1 MPRNI
6 PVGNGEMLVAFD
18 DLYRMRDVY
27 WPRVG
32 MPNHTC
38 GHPQRFGVWVDGAFS
53 WVDDRAWERDLRYRT
68 DTLVTEVRLRHPALG
83 IELLCNDAVDYWS
96 PVCLRRV
103 AVSDLLGR
111 PRDVRIF
118 LHIDL
123 SVQESPV
130 GDTVNYDPT
139 TGGLIH
145 YKDSTYFLING
156 SAGGAAGGS
165 DGRRFGIEH
174 WATGQK
180 RIGDAEGTWRDA
192 EDGLLSCNAIAQGS
206 VDCTVGLNVAV
217 PAGGTA
223 SCHYWIAAGHDYGAV
238 KALNEKIR
246 EKSPQRML
254 DRTEAYWRLWA
265 NKEPIDFGPLPASIR
280 ELYLRSQLIL
290 RTQIDNGGAI
300 IAANDHDITHF
311 AGDTYSYMW
320 PRDGALVSYALVLAG
335 HGELSRN
342 FFRFCERVIGKD
354 GYFLHKYHASGALAS
369 SWHPWMLDGRKVLP
383 IQQDET
389 SLVVWALRRHFQV
402 YRDVEFVKGLYN
414 TLVVEPASWI
424 LAYRDHHGLPQPSW
438 DLWEER
444 RGIHLFTVAAT
455 IGALKSAAAFAQ
467 DMGALDRAAEFSEG
481 AERMRGAMLRHLW
494 DPQRQR
500 FARTAT
506 PQPDGSYALDH
517 TLDASAFALFAFGA
531 LPADDPRVVSHMR
544 QIRER
549 LWVRTSIGGIAR
561 YEGDYYHQVEKRDVD
576 AVPGNPWAI
585 CTLWYAQWLIERA
598 SNEEELREALPYLEW
613 VLARAAPS
621 GVIAEQ
627 FDPYTGA
634 PLSVSPLTWSHA
646 TVLIV
651 VLKYLLRHAQMTG
664 RPSGCLA
671 ELGVRSA
678 VA

>member
-18 DLYRMRDVY
+18 DRYRMRDIY
-27 WPRVG
+27 WPRIG

-53 WVDDRAWERDLRYRT
+53 WVDDPAWTRELRYRP
-68 DTLVTEVRLRHPALG
+68 DTLVTEVRLRHPDHGL
-83 IELLCNDAVDYWS
+83 ELVCADAVDYWS
-96 PVCLRRV
+96 PVFLRRV
-103 AVSDLLGR
+103 TAIDLLGR

-118 LHIDL
+118 LHQDL

-156 SAGGAAGGS
+156 CDA
-165 DGRRFGIEH
+165 RRFGIEH

-206 VDCTVGLNVAV
+206 VDSTVGLNVAV
-217 PAGGTA
+217 PAFGEAT
-223 SCHYWIAAGHDYGAV
+223 CHYWIAAGRDYATV
-238 KALNEKIR
+238 KALNEKVR

-265 NKEPIDFGPLPASIR
+265 CKEPVDFSPLPEPIR
-280 ELYLRSQLIL
+280 DLHVRSQLIL

-369 SWHPWMLDGRKVLP
+369 SWHPWMLDGKKVLP

-389 SLVVWALRRHFQV
+389 ALVVWALRRHFQV
-402 YRDVEFVKGLYN
+402 YRDVEFVKSLYN
-414 TLVVEPASWI
+414 SLVVEPAMWMLS
-424 LAYRDHHGLPQPSW
+424 YRDHHGLPLPSW

-444 RGIHLFTVAAT
+444 RGVHLFTVAAT
-455 IGALKSAAAFAQ
+455 VGALLSAAAFAR

-494 DPQRQR
+494 IPEERR
-500 FARTAT
+500 FARTAI
-506 PQPDGSYALDH
+506 PQPDGGYTLDR

-531 LPADDPRVVSHMR
+531 MAADDPKVVAHMR
-544 QIRER
+544 AIRER
-549 LWVRTSIGGIAR
+549 LWVRTPIGGLAR
-561 YEGDYYHQVEKRDVD
+561 YEGDPYHQVEKRDLD

-585 CTLWYAQWLIERA
+585 CTLWYAQWLVEKA
-598 SNEEELREALPYLEW
+598 TNEAELREALPYLRW
-613 VLARAAPS
+613 VLDRAAPS
-621 GVIAEQ
+621 GVLAEQ
-627 FDPYTGA
+627 FDPRSGE

-646 TVLIV
+646 TVMIV
-651 VLKYLLRHAQMTG
+651 VLSYLLRHARLTG
-664 RPSGCLA
+664 RSSGCLA
-671 ELGVRSA
+671 ELSLSA